1 MITVEEWTT
10 IRGLHAQG
18 KSIRGI
24 ARELSLTRNTVRAAL
39 RRDGPPVYRRPKRPN
54 PKLVPFA
61 DEIRR
66 MLFEEHF
73 IGTRIY
79 RELHAQGYT
88 GGMTALYAYL
98 RGLKR
103 LAPDPRLT
111 VRFETAPGQ
120 QGQFDWSPYTVVLGG
135 QPTKVIVYGLTLGY
149 SRRKVYWPS
158 LDETQASIFEAVQA
172 SFAHLGGAPKEVLV
186 DNAKAF
192 VTDANPRHFAWNP
205 AFLELCGHYAVQP
218 VACQPARPR
227 TKGKV
232 ERPFFYLE
240 QHFIKGHAWASFEAF
255 HAGLRAF
262 MAEDLDQRVHAT
274 TGEAPRERFAREQG
288 ALTPLPTHPFLSS
301 REALRQVSW
310 DCLISWQGSR
320 YSVPWTAAGTQVWVR
335 PVQGRQL
342 VVRDQGGVE
351 LARHP
356 LATQKGITVSEPHH
370 YDGLRAG
377 LPKTRVVLTDV
388 FLARFPDHGWF
399 LAELFAAHR
408 PNGVAHLRAI
418 LGLAELYPTERLVA
432 AFAAARQYRSYAHG
446 FIRGVLE
453 AGGPAPAPAD
463 AHRPVPPPIADLGVY
478 QRILEAAR

>member
-1 MITVEEWTT
+1 MLFSVVDDRSGVAYQEYRCVYGEDV
-10 IRGLHAQG
+10 A
-18 KSIRGI
+18 
-24 ARELSLTRNTVRAAL
+24 AAL
-39 RRDGPPVYRRPKRPN
+39 R
-54 PKLVPFA
+54 F
-61 DEIRR
+61 
-66 MLFEEHF
+66 LFN
-73 IGTRIY
+73 
-79 RELHAQGYT
+79 A
-88 GGMTALYAYL
+88 M
-98 RGLKR
+98 
-103 LAPDPRLT
+103 
-111 VRFETAPGQ
+111 
-120 QGQFDWSPYTVVLGG
+120 
-135 QPTKVIVYGLTLGY
+135 
-149 SRRKVYWPS
+149 
-158 LDETQASIFEAVQA
+158 
-172 SFAHLGGAPKEVLV
+172 APKDEPGLVLQGIPAMLYL
-186 DNAKAF
+186 DN
-192 VTDANPRHFAWNP
+192 
-205 AFLELCGHYAVQP
+205 GP
-218 VACQPARPR
+218 VAKSGVFKRVMAQLGVEVRTHMPRGSDGRRVTARA
-227 TKGKV
+227 KGKV

-418 LGLAELYPTERLVA
+418 VGLAELYPTERLVA

-463 AHRPVPPPIADLGVY
+463 AHRPVPPPVADLGVY